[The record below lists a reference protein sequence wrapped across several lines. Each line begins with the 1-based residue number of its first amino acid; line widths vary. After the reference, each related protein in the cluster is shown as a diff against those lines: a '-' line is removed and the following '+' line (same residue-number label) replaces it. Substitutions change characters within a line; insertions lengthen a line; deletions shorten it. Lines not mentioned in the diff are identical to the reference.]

1 MTTTGTARRE
11 VLQMF
16 AGESPL
22 VLVVD
27 DSPASL
33 RMFNEALE
41 DAGLTV
47 LVSLGGTQ
55 ALSIAQKIV
64 PDIVLLDAVM
74 PGLDGFE
81 TCEQFKLNPILADIP
96 IIFMT
101 GLDDTE
107 STIKGLQCG
116 GVDYLTKP
124 INIDELLARIRVH
137 LNNARRSSTANKA
150 LDTTGQHLFTVNTRA
165 QIVWATP
172 QTKKLFQQA
181 KVNEHWLQTRFSEQV
196 AEWLCHKPESEQTL
210 HLKGA
215 SLKLKIR
222 LVEYLDNQHVLM
234 KLFDS
239 MAPSGAQ
246 KLRQGLPLTIRES
259 EVLYWIGNGKSNSEI
274 GQILSTSPRTINKH
288 LEQVFRKLEVS
299 NRTSAAAIA
308 IRLMSKD

>member
-1 MTTTGTARRE
+1 
-11 VLQMF
+11 
-16 AGESPL
+16 
-22 VLVVD
+22 
-27 DSPASL
+27 
-33 RMFNEALE
+33 
-41 DAGLTV
+41 
-47 LVSLGGTQ
+47 
-55 ALSIAQKIV
+55 
-64 PDIVLLDAVM
+64 
-74 PGLDGFE
+74 
-81 TCEQFKLNPILADIP
+81 
-96 IIFMT
+96 
-101 GLDDTE
+101 
-107 STIKGLQCG
+107 
-116 GVDYLTKP
+116 
-124 INIDELLARIRVH
+124 
-137 LNNARRSSTANKA
+137 
-150 LDTTGQHLFTVNTRA
+150 LFTVNTRA

-274 GQILSTSPRTINKH
+274 GQILSVSPRTINKH

>member
-33 RMFNEALE
+33 RLFNEALE
-41 DAGLTV
+41 NAGLTV

-64 PDIVLLDAVM
+64 PDIVLLDALM

-96 IIFMT
+96 VIFMT

-124 INIDELLARIRVH
+124 VNIDELLARIRVH
-137 LNNARRSSTANKA
+137 LSNARLSSTANKA

-165 QIVWATP
+165 QIAWATP

-246 KLRQGLPLTIRES
+246 KLRQGLPLTIKGIGGF
-259 EVLYWIGNGKSNSEI
+259 VLDW
-274 GQILSTSPRTINKH
+274 QR
-288 LEQVFRKLEVS
+288 
-299 NRTSAAAIA
+299 
-308 IRLMSKD
+308 

>member
-181 KVNEHWLQTRFSEQV
+181 KINEHWLQTRFSEQV

-274 GQILSTSPRTINKH
+274 GQILSVSPRTINKH

>member
-196 AEWLCHKPESEQTL
+196 AEWLYHKPESEQTL

-274 GQILSTSPRTINKH
+274 GQILSVSPRTINKH

>member
-137 LNNARRSSTANKA
+137 LGNARLSSTANKA

>member
-137 LNNARRSSTANKA
+137 LNNARRS
-150 LDTTGQHLFTVNTRA
+150 
-165 QIVWATP
+165 
-172 QTKKLFQQA
+172 
-181 KVNEHWLQTRFSEQV
+181 
-196 AEWLCHKPESEQTL
+196 
-210 HLKGA
+210 
-215 SLKLKIR
+215 
-222 LVEYLDNQHVLM
+222 
-234 KLFDS
+234 
-239 MAPSGAQ
+239 
-246 KLRQGLPLTIRES
+246 
-259 EVLYWIGNGKSNSEI
+259 
-274 GQILSTSPRTINKH
+274 
-288 LEQVFRKLEVS
+288 
-299 NRTSAAAIA
+299 
-308 IRLMSKD
+308 

>member
-137 LNNARRSSTANKA
+137 LGNARLSSTANKA

-274 GQILSTSPRTINKH
+274 GQILSVSPRTINKH

-308 IRLMSKD
+308 IRLLSKD

>member
-1 MTTTGTARRE
+1 M
-11 VLQMF
+11 
-16 AGESPL
+16 
-22 VLVVD
+22 
-27 DSPASL
+27 
-33 RMFNEALE
+33 
-41 DAGLTV
+41 
-47 LVSLGGTQ
+47 
-55 ALSIAQKIV
+55 
-64 PDIVLLDAVM
+64 
-74 PGLDGFE
+74 
-81 TCEQFKLNPILADIP
+81 
-96 IIFMT
+96 
-101 GLDDTE
+101 
-107 STIKGLQCG
+107 
-116 GVDYLTKP
+116 
-124 INIDELLARIRVH
+124 LARIRVH
-137 LNNARRSSTANKA
+137 LGNARLSSTANKA

-196 AEWLCHKPESEQTL
+196 AEWLYHKPESEQTL

>member
-137 LNNARRSSTANKA
+137 LGNARLSSTANKA

-181 KVNEHWLQTRFSEQV
+181 KINEHWLQTRFSEQV

-308 IRLMSKD
+308 IRLLSKD

>member
-137 LNNARRSSTANKA
+137 LGNARLSSTANKA

-274 GQILSTSPRTINKH
+274 GQILSVSPRTINKH

>member
-33 RMFNEALE
+33 RLFNEALE
-41 DAGLTV
+41 NAGLTV

-64 PDIVLLDAVM
+64 PDIVLLDALM

-96 IIFMT
+96 VIFMT

-124 INIDELLARIRVH
+124 VNIDELLARIRVH
-137 LNNARRSSTANKA
+137 LSNARLSSTANKA

-165 QIVWATP
+165 QIAWATP

-222 LVEYLDNQHVLM
+222 LVKYLDNQHVLM

-239 MAPSGAQ
+239 MAPSGAE

-274 GQILSTSPRTINKH
+274 GQILSTSSRTINKH

-308 IRLMSKD
+308 IRLLSKD